1 MLRLKKQEE
10 GSHVKVSTGS
20 KVFDVVNVTLLLLL
34 ALTTFYPICGLP
46 NGHLTATPTW

>member
-20 KVFDVVNVTLLLLL
+20 KVFDVVNVTLLLL
-34 ALTTFYPICGLP
+34 ALTTFIPSGTVWWCHFP
-46 NGHLTATPTW
+46 R